1 MTGIRSIGA
10 ILVLSLL
17 VLPVLAQDED
27 AERYTYATYFHCD
40 AELESRADSIM
51 QRNARTLDGLVAD
64 GTILAWG
71 WRSHHTGG
79 DWRRIRYH
87 QAASPEAAMEALDVM
102 GAAIAEAHGEDDE
115 AGSEFSE
122 IRGPNVDYVW
132 SIVHEKQ

>member
-1 MTGIRSIGA
+1 M
-10 ILVLSLL
+10 
-17 VLPVLAQDED
+17 
-27 AERYTYATYFHCD
+27 
-40 AELESRADSIM
+40 
-51 QRNARTLDGLVAD
+51 RNAIPTQPISTAMQN
-64 GTILAWG
+64 
-71 WRSHHTGG
+71 WRAGQIASCNVTCEPSTASHHTGG

-102 GAAIAEAHGEDDE
+102 SGAIAEAHGEDDE